1 MRIGKFIDD
10 NCRVI
15 YSIVILVMF
24 ISILMLNHSC
34 NQWRHRFE
42 NRDNL
47 VESLLD
53 ENQNLKDIISKN
65 HIELP
70 KD

>member
-1 MRIGKFIDD
+1 MRIGKFLDD
-10 NCRVI
+10 NFRVI
-15 YSIVILVMF
+15 NSIGIIVMF

-47 VESLLD
+47 VERLLD
-53 ENQNLKDIISKN
+53 ENQKLKDIIFKN
-65 HIELP
+65 HIEFD
-70 KD
+70 K